1 MYKVGLSSRVTFAK
15 DYFEPRDCIS
25 HDWLVYL
32 SNQNISITIIPN
44 ISTDFRFYVDEV
56 DLVILTGGDNIS
68 KLSEKDTRSVHLEK
82 RDANEAKI
90 IRYCSETIDQ
100 ISLWTCP
107 GTEFDTL
114 FDDPAAGPEEPLDE
128 LLEELL
134 EALLLFR

>member
-90 IRYCSETIDQ
+90 IRYCSEIGKPLFGVCRGMQLINIFFGIKPLEKNQPLTMKL
-100 ISLWTCP
+100 SLQNVI
-107 GTEFDTL
+107 F
-114 FDDPAAGPEEPLDE
+114 
-128 LLEELL
+128 
-134 EALLLFR
+134 